1 MFARACNPTPP
12 TGGHGGPQIEQ
23 RPPLRFVYSPAYS
36 HVVYF
41 ARFSE
46 VIFRLNSISLNS
58 LPPIFLYEF
67 SVNLEKSI
75 ARKRNFDGKRAKIQ
89 YIKACP
95 QIAQGRM
102 VF

>member
-23 RPPLRFVYSPAYS
+23 RPPLRFVYMPAYS
-36 HVVYF
+36 HVFQF

-46 VIFRLNSISLNS
+46 VIFRRNTISLS
-58 LPPIFLYEF
+58 PLPPIFLYGF

-75 ARKRNFDGKRAKIQ
+75 AQRRNFDGKRPIIQ
-89 YIKACP
+89 YI
-95 QIAQGRM
+95 
-102 VF
+102 

>member
-23 RPPLRFVYSPAYS
+23 RPPLKFVYTPAYS
-36 HVVYF
+36 HVFQF

-46 VIFRLNSISLNS
+46 VIFRRNTISLNS
-58 LPPIFLYEF
+58 LPPIFLYGF
-67 SVNLEKSI
+67 SVNLEISI
-75 ARKRNFDGKRAKIQ
+75 ALKRNFDGKRLETH
-89 YIKACP
+89 YIKAQP
-95 QIAQGRM
+95 KIAQGRM